1 MVKDYLLTHKKLV
14 AWVAISVIV
23 IIVAILVIL
32 DILRST
38 TVSIL
43 VTPREAT
50 VSINGDNYTNGTYR
64 IFPTERATVTIKAPG
79 FEEKS
84 FELDFPANTT
94 VAIQDYLVNLEEGM
108 SYYESDA
115 EDYAI
120 LKLVAKDETALDFIA
135 DFEQKL
141 SIKDYLPLVHYG
153 EGIGGGAIEITDAS
167 DAENCDRIV
176 CLQVSSNMGEDAAKQ
191 VLRDKGF
198 NYDDYLVFYQT
209 YNGV

>member
-1 MVKDYLLTHKKLV
+1 MVKDYLLAHKRMVVVTIILIVGVVV
-14 AWVAISVIV
+14 AV
-23 IIVAILVIL
+23 LVIL

-64 IFPTERATVTIKAPG
+64 IFPTEGATVTIKASG

-84 FELDFPANTT
+84 FQMDFPANTT
-94 VAIQDYLVNLEEGM
+94 VAIQDYLVGSAEGM
-108 SYYESDA
+108 DYYESDA

-135 DFEQKL
+135 DFEHKL
-141 SIKDYLPLVHYG
+141 GIKNYLPLVHYG
-153 EGIGGGAIEITDAS
+153 EGIGGGVIEITDAS
-167 DAENCDRIV
+167 DTEECKRII
-176 CLQVSSNMGEDAAKQ
+176 CLKVSSNMGEDEAKRM
-191 VLRDKGF
+191 LSEKGF
-198 NYDDYLVFYQT
+198 DYDDYLVLFQT